1 MSKRIRTSLSKLML
15 ITKQLGPK
23 RLVIVLSLLVGIL
36 SGLAAV
42 VLKNTVHFTHA
53 HLQQALERES
63 ESYLFLALPGIGIL
77 ITMLFVRYVVKDNIS
92 HGVSRILQAIS
103 RRESKI
109 KPHNTY
115 SSMVASSITIGFGGS
130 VGAEAPIVLTGAAI
144 GSSIG
149 QFFRLNYRA
158 ITLLIGCGAAGA
170 IASIFKAPLAGLVF
184 TFEVLMLDLT
194 TASLIPLLIS
204 AVSAASVSYFLLGRD
219 VVFAYQVVKPFFL
232 KNIPYFI
239 LLGLFCG
246 MVSLYFTRFA
256 MAIEGRYSR
265 IRNPFRKWLVGSIT
279 LGLMIFVFPPLY
291 GEGYETL
298 QALLDGR
305 SSEIFNN
312 SLFYSFQNEYWLLLL
327 TLLVLLVFKVIAMA
341 STTGAGGIG
350 GTFAPTLFMGGV
362 AGFFVARL
370 INQVGFIDVSESNFA
385 LVGMAGMMAGVMHA
399 PLTAVFLIA
408 ELTGGYA
415 LFIPLIITSTISF
428 ITIRY
433 FEPHSI
439 YTKQLAARG
448 ELLTHHKDK
457 AVLTLLQLGKVVETD
472 FSTLHPDDTLGRLV
486 RVVSNSKRNI
496 FPVVDTTGDLLGV
509 VLLDDIRQ
517 IMFSPEL
524 YDSTFVRELM
534 TLPPDF
540 VVIDESMESVM
551 RKFEATQAWNLPV
564 IDGGKYVG
572 FVSKSKIFSAYR
584 SVLVQFSEE

>member
-1 MSKRIRTSLSKLML
+1 ML

>member
-1 MSKRIRTSLSKLML
+1 MSKRKRISLKKLLL

-23 RLVIVLSLLVGIL
+23 RLIIALSLLVGIL

-53 HLQQALERES
+53 HLQRALERES
-63 ESYLFLALPGIGIL
+63 ESYLFLVLPGIGIL
-77 ITMLFVRYVVKDNIS
+77 ITMLFVRYIVKDNIS

-115 SSMVASSITIGFGGS
+115 SSIVASTITIGFGGS

-144 GSSIG
+144 GSNIG

-265 IRNPFRKWLVGSIT
+265 VKNPFRKWLVGSIT

-327 TLLVLLVFKVIAMA
+327 TLLVLLAFKVIAMA

-370 INQVGFIDVSESNFA
+370 INHVGFIDVSESNFA

-472 FSTLHPDDTLGRLV
+472 FSTLHPDDTLGRVV
-486 RVVSNSKRNI
+486 RVVRNSKRNI
-496 FPVVDTTGDLLGV
+496 FPVVDKKGNLLGV

-534 TLPPDF
+534 TVPPDF

-564 IDGGKYVG
+564 VDGGKYVG

-584 SVLVQFSEE
+584 SVLMQFSEE

>member
-1 MSKRIRTSLSKLML
+1 LSKRIRTSLSKLML